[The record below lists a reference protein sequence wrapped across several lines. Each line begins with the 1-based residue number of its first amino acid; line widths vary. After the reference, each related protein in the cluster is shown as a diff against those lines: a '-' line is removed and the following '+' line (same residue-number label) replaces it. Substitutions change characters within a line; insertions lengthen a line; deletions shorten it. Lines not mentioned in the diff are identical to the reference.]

1 MGDCLSDSDDEKA
14 VEEIL
19 AQAMDLCVV
28 EQVAAINLAGL
39 NNSVLPSHLET
50 RFQKLKSFPSST
62 KKSGDFEGFQEAL
75 RKNHGE
81 GKNSENDSSICSKK
95 VPVELSCPS
104 PSKSP
109 VDGIFSPTKTKS
121 NPNERK
127 GRKEIKSESS
137 SSLEDLSSGSLSPP
151 VKKSG
156 CFLCSPKV
164 VPRKKSRVKKG
175 FDSGLDW
182 EKNDDFL
189 SDLSNF
195 SVKSQRKMM
204 KKAMKDEDEIC
215 REAEKIVK
223 WAKHA
228 SARMDV
234 SGIKD
239 ELSDDENL
247 KFH

>member
-1 MGDCLSDSDDEKA
+1 MDDFVSDSDGEKA

-28 EQVAAINLAGL
+28 EQVAAINCAGITD
-39 NNSVLPSHLET
+39 SALPSHLEA
-50 RFQKLKSFPSST
+50 RFRKLKSFPSCT
-62 KKSGDFEGFQEAL
+62 KKSSDFDGFQEAS
-75 RKNHGE
+75 RKNQGV
-81 GKNSENDSSICSKK
+81 GKNSGNESSTCSKK
-95 VPVELSCPS
+95 LPVEKSSSS

-109 VDGIFSPTKTKS
+109 EDGVFSPIKS
-121 NPNERK
+121 NPRTKMSRK
-127 GRKEIKSESS
+127 GLKSQSS

-151 VKKSG
+151 LKKSG
-156 CFLCSPKV
+156 CFLCSPKKM
-164 VPRKKSRVKKG
+164 PRKKSKVKKG
-175 FDSGLDW
+175 LDSELDW
-182 EKNDDFL
+182 EKNDEFF

-204 KKAMKDEDEIC
+204 KQAMKDEEEIC

-234 SGIKD
+234 SGIED
-239 ELSDDENL
+239 ALSDDENS

>member
-1 MGDCLSDSDDEKA
+1 MDDFLSDSDDEKA

-28 EQVAAINLAGL
+28 EQVAAINCAGITD
-39 NNSVLPSHLET
+39 SALPSHLET

-62 KKSGDFEGFQEAL
+62 KKSTNFDAFQEAL
-75 RKNHGE
+75 RNDQGV
-81 GKNSENDSSICSKK
+81 GKNRENESSTCSTKL
-95 VPVELSCPS
+95 PVENIFSS

-109 VDGIFSPTKTKS
+109 QDEMFSPIKS
-121 NPNERK
+121 NPRRKMCRK
-127 GRKEIKSESS
+127 GLKSRSS
-137 SSLEDLSSGSLSPP
+137 SSLEDLSSGSVSPP
-151 VKKSG
+151 VKISG
-156 CFLCSPKV
+156 CFLCSPKK
-164 VPRKKSRVKKG
+164 VPRKKSSKVKKVL
-175 FDSGLDW
+175 DSKLDW
-182 EKNDDFL
+182 EKNDGFL
-189 SDLSNF
+189 SDMSNF
-195 SVKSQRKMM
+195 SVKSQRKMT
-204 KKAMKDEDEIC
+204 KKAMKAEEEIC

-234 SGIKD
+234 SGIED